1 MNKILLLFGA
11 LALTVGVQAQVV
23 LNIMSPS
30 SLQGGITH
38 TNNGAVAGWG
48 LADLLDPAD
57 AVLDTVVVMDD
68 STAGINTVV
77 GTDPNTGNAY
87 PGIPLKYEGCN
98 LDTNSAW
105 QTGRLAGKIV
115 LIARGTCEFG
125 KKVYLAEKAGARAV
139 IMYNRDNA
147 GLNAA
152 PGVYGGLAT
161 IPFAMIAR
169 PDGDNLLNAIL
180 AGQTVVAFLG
190 NKIGAFP
197 NDLSVSPAEALYPPA
212 LAVPGMLA
220 MDSTD
225 FKMKLGFWGRND
237 GSANQSS
244 VVASVTVKRGGTTV
258 YSMSTQGF
266 PMNSGDSS
274 YISFP
279 PFQLNGYPLGA
290 YEVNYNLTAGTDDF
304 PLDNNIDFATVIN
317 DSLYSYAR
325 VDAATLDALDNNS
338 YQSSSFTSSWGMCI
352 NFQHPN
358 ASRMLLKGVRWAA
371 WSNTD
376 TILGRTVDVSVDGWY
391 DSFTDL
397 NDPNC
402 AVTNTSPLA
411 LDTYTYTTNAQDQM
425 VSHYFTQP
433 IELDDNQRYIVCINS
448 SDQTLYLN
456 HSGVVAYQLNDQTP
470 GEQPRELVRSDNSWF
485 VRGFSGNVI
494 PTMQLILEQNTS
506 GVDEEVYYDVKPYP
520 NPAQH
525 MVTVDLGGFD
535 ARSLDVVDLTG
546 ALVLHQDQVSVV
558 DGKLTVDVTNLPN
571 GMYVFTAKGAD
582 RDLKFNVVVS
592 H

>member
-1 MNKILLLFGA
+1 
-11 LALTVGVQAQVV
+11 
-23 LNIMSPS
+23 
-30 SLQGGITH
+30 
-38 TNNGAVAGWG
+38 
-48 LADLLDPAD
+48 
-57 AVLDTVVVMDD
+57 
-68 STAGINTVV
+68 
-77 GTDPNTGNAY
+77 
-87 PGIPLKYEGCN
+87 
-98 LDTNSAW
+98 
-105 QTGRLAGKIV
+105 
-115 LIARGTCEFG
+115 
-125 KKVYLAEKAGARAV
+125 
-139 IMYNRDNA
+139 
-147 GLNAA
+147 
-152 PGVYGGLAT
+152 
-161 IPFAMIAR
+161 
-169 PDGDNLLNAIL
+169 LNAIL

-197 NDLSVSPAEALYPPA
+197 NDLSISPAEAVYPPA

-358 ASRMLLKGVRWAA
+358 ASRTLLKGVRWAA

-456 HSGVVAYQLNDQTP
+456 HSGVVAYQLNDQMA

-525 MVTVDLGGFD
+525 TVTVDLGGFS

>member
-1 MNKILLLFGA
+1 
-11 LALTVGVQAQVV
+11 
-23 LNIMSPS
+23 
-30 SLQGGITH
+30 
-38 TNNGAVAGWG
+38 
-48 LADLLDPAD
+48 
-57 AVLDTVVVMDD
+57 
-68 STAGINTVV
+68 
-77 GTDPNTGNAY
+77 
-87 PGIPLKYEGCN
+87 
-98 LDTNSAW
+98 
-105 QTGRLAGKIV
+105 
-115 LIARGTCEFG
+115 
-125 KKVYLAEKAGARAV
+125 
-139 IMYNRDNA
+139 
-147 GLNAA
+147 
-152 PGVYGGLAT
+152 
-161 IPFAMIAR
+161 
-169 PDGDNLLNAIL
+169 
-180 AGQTVVAFLG
+180 
-190 NKIGAFP
+190 
-197 NDLSVSPAEALYPPA
+197 
-212 LAVPGMLA
+212 
-220 MDSTD
+220 
-225 FKMKLGFWGRND
+225 
-237 GSANQSS
+237 
-244 VVASVTVKRGGTTV
+244 
-258 YSMSTQGF
+258 MSTSSF
-266 PMNSGDSS
+266 PLNSGDSS

-279 PFQLNGYPLGA
+279 PFQLNGYPAGA
-290 YEVNYNLTAGTDDF
+290 YEVNYNLNAGAEDF

-325 VDAATLDALDNNS
+325 VDPATLDALDNNS

-358 ASRMLLKGVRWAA
+358 ASRSLLKGVRWAA

-456 HSGVVAYQLNDQTP
+456 HSGAVAYQLNDQMA

-506 GVDEEVYYDVKPYP
+506 GVGEEVYYDIKPFP
-520 NPAQH
+520 NPAQQL
-525 MVTVDLGGFD
+525 VTIDLGGFD
-535 ARSLDVVDLTG
+535 ARSLEVVDLTG
-546 ALVLHQDQVSVV
+546 ALVLRQDQVNAV
-558 DGKLTVDVTNLPN
+558 DGKAVVDVTVLPN
-571 GMYVFTAKGAD
+571 GAYVFIAKGAD
-582 RDLKFNVVVS
+582 RDVKFNVVVS